1 MNRDENLTSSLGGH
15 TLHHNHV
22 FSSSGEW
29 IVFDGRN
36 DDTKIG
42 ETAVIGAVNAY
53 TGEERLLY
61 KVPNQTVH
69 GPGVGAASFHPKEDK
84 VIFIHGLPDA
94 DEHMPYAISRRTAKI
109 VDLANIG
116 KAVDVDARDITYPY
130 LPGSLR
136 GGTHSHCWSPDGT
149 MVSFTYN
156 DEYVDCDIRVVG
168 VMVKADTVLQV
179 DKIAG
184 NNDGAYYSAIVS
196 TVKRNPLKGSD
207 EISKAFDECWLPA
220 TAANGLNHDAVVFQ
234 GNTLNSQGEVI
245 TEIYLVEIDKQQ
257 LLADREAVG
266 KKGERPRV
274 PQGIAARRLTRSENG
289 LSDFRHWLRTS
300 KDGKYIYALGKDG
313 KGNNQLVRCE
323 LDSGNLK
330 YLSDFSF
337 SINSPINLNPQSD
350 MVTFVAQGQV
360 YVFYILTG
368 SLVRLTDFGNDD
380 GEVVGVP
387 SFSPDGK
394 FLVFNQFVAAANH
407 VEYIQIKKLTL

>member
-1 MNRDENLTSSLGGH
+1 MNRDENLTRSLEGH
-15 TLHHNHV
+15 TLHHNNV
-22 FSSSGEW
+22 FSKSGEW

-42 ETAVIGAVNAY
+42 ETAVIGIVNAY

-61 KVPNQTVH
+61 KVPNQTVY

-109 VDLANIG
+109 VDLADLG
-116 KAVDVDARDITYPY
+116 TALDADARDIEYPY

-156 DEYVDCDIRVVG
+156 DEYVDRDIRMVG
-168 VMVKADTVLQV
+168 VMVKADSMLQV
-179 DKIAG
+179 DKMGG

-196 TVKRNPLKGSD
+196 DVKRNPLKGSD

-220 TAANGLNHDAVVFQ
+220 TAVNGLKHDAVVFQ

-257 LLADREAVG
+257 LLADIEAVG
-266 KKGERPRV
+266 EKGERPRV
-274 PQGIAARRLTRSENG
+274 PQLVVARRLTRSENG

-300 KDGKYIYALGKDG
+300 QDGKYIYALGKDD

-323 LDSGNLK
+323 VDSGNLN

-350 MVTFVAQGQV
+350 ALTFVAQGQV
-360 YVFYILTG
+360 YVFYLLKD

-387 SFSPDGK
+387 SFSSDGK
-394 FLVFNQFVAAANH
+394 FIVFNQFVKANNNRW
-407 VEYIQIKKLTL
+407 YIQIKKLTL